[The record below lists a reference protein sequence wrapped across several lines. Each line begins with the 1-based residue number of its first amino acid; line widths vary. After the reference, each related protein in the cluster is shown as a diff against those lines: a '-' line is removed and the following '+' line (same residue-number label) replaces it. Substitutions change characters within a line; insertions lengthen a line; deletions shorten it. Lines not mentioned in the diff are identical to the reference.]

1 MIKLLS
7 ANFLRLRKNNAFWG
21 SMGVS
26 LGMGLLMVVDSWRSA
41 QESGGAWASTVD
53 AELFKYAAF
62 IGILAAEL
70 IPLFLGTE
78 YSDGAIRNKMVVG
91 HSRLSIYF
99 ANLITGYTSCLLCSA
114 AYMLGCVA
122 LGVPLL
128 GWFTQP
134 PALLL
139 TALAGSLLMT
149 AAFCAI
155 FTFVAMNCAKK
166 STSVVICLL
175 FNVQLQGWA
184 FVWFFALLYFAFSI
198 TYTMSDIA
206 YWGMIPAL
214 GSDADARNRFTS
226 RATLFAGI
234 GGVLASILIPVLST
248 GQTAIGGS
256 TAVAYGRIAM
266 VIAVLSPLFILF
278 TLFGVQENRA
288 AVPEERT
295 RERFSLRAVFRTIAR
310 NDQLVWIAVIF
321 LIQQVGNG
329 LVNGGIGS
337 TYIYFTF
344 GYDGGLYSLFTM
356 VGMSATAFL
365 MIFYPAISRRLHRKK
380 LLGIMAVLAVSGYG
394 LMLVSLP
401 VPGNGMGKFGLLTVG
416 FMLSNFGQY
425 CFYLIMMISI
435 MNTVEYNEYR
445 FGTRDEGI
453 ITSLR
458 PFITKMSSA
467 LIVALTSASYLL
479 FGVTGYTNQI
489 SDLEQQCAQGLIT
502 EEQKLAQI
510 SGIIF
515 GTTGGK
521 YGGVQAGQSTGLLVT
536 MTVVPC
542 VLMLLSYYL
551 YKKKYKLDEEEYD
564 RICRELGKV

>member
-1 MIKLLS
+1 MC
-7 ANFLRLRKNNAFWG
+7 
-21 SMGVS
+21 
-26 LGMGLLMVVDSWRSA
+26 
-41 QESGGAWASTVD
+41 
-53 AELFKYAAF
+53 
-62 IGILAAEL
+62 
-70 IPLFLGTE
+70 
-78 YSDGAIRNKMVVG
+78 YSVR
-91 HSRLSIYF
+91 
-99 ANLITGYTSCLLCSA
+99 
-114 AYMLGCVA
+114 
-122 LGVPLL
+122 
-128 GWFTQP
+128 
-134 PALLL
+134 
-139 TALAGSLLMT
+139 
-149 AAFCAI
+149 
-155 FTFVAMNCAKK
+155 
-166 STSVVICLL
+166 
-175 FNVQLQGWA
+175 
-184 FVWFFALLYFAFSI
+184 
-198 TYTMSDIA
+198 
-206 YWGMIPAL
+206 
-214 GSDADARNRFTS
+214 
-226 RATLFAGI
+226 
-234 GGVLASILIPVLST
+234 ST
-248 GQTAIGGS
+248 GFA
-256 TAVAYGRIAM
+256 
-266 VIAVLSPLFILF
+266 
-278 TLFGVQENRA
+278 EWK
-288 AVPEERT
+288 
-295 RERFSLRAVFRTIAR
+295 ERFSLKAVFRTIAR
-310 NDQLVWIAVIF
+310 NDQL
-321 LIQQVGNG
+321 
-329 LVNGGIGS
+329 
-337 TYIYFTF
+337 
-344 GYDGGLYSLFTM
+344 

-380 LLGIMAVLAVSGYG
+380 LLGIMAALAVFGYG

-502 EEQKLAQI
+502 EEQKLAEI

-521 YGGVQAGQSTGLLVT
+521 YGGVQAGQSTGLLIT
-536 MTVVPC
+536 MTVAPC